1 MITRRNHNCSR
12 YAHCSIRTLPLRKMV
27 TVLAVMNLIDAV
39 MCAAVYPVAFAMWY
53 TPELL
58 KKITLNATGTKSI
71 DAIGAPINAP
81 NLMLCVYT
89 LVASGLLIM
98 LEVIQLCQI
107 CQNTD
112 LGAGDLIKWFRSHFG
127 FLFLHFGRALFLA
140 L

>member
-1 MITRRNHNCSR
+1 
-12 YAHCSIRTLPLRKMV
+12 
-27 TVLAVMNLIDAV
+27 MNLIDAL

-112 LGAGDLIKWFRSHFG
+112 LDE
-127 FLFLHFGRALFLA
+127 GRVLQGIDSLYVF
-140 L
+140 

>member
-1 MITRRNHNCSR
+1 
-12 YAHCSIRTLPLRKMV
+12 MV

-53 TPELL
+53 TPNLL
-58 KKITLNATGTKSI
+58 QKFSLNATGTKSV
-71 DAIGAPINAP
+71 DAIGAPASAP
-81 NLMLCVYT
+81 NLMLSVYT
-89 LVASGLLIM
+89 VVASGLLIL
-98 LEVIQLCQI
+98 LEFIQVCQI